1 MGEEGGR
8 KMKGILLFRLP
19 EENGEFML
27 AKRGS
32 EWACVLQNVD
42 KKLRDCLKYGHSF
55 VCVSDALEGIRNY
68 LNEEM
73 QDANLS
79 FDDLN

>member
-1 MGEEGGR
+1 
-8 KMKGILLFRLP
+8 MKAILEFTLP

-32 EWACVLQNVD
+32 EWACVLQAVD
-42 KKLRDCLKYGHSF
+42 EQLRDCLKYGHSF
-55 VCVSDALEGIRNY
+55 ACVSDVLEGIRNN

-73 QDANLS
+73 QDANLT